1 MSASTII
8 AKVKPELMTPR
19 DGRSAVGGTEVAGRA
34 RAGPRI
40 AIMVAVAAVALTVAL
55 TVGTIPRLRQQ
66 EAVTAAAA
74 SVAAAP
80 PRVSVVVARPMDSL
94 AERVLPGN
102 SLPLLEASMYARTT
116 GYLKSRRVDIGDR
129 VTEGQLLAEIK
140 APDVDAQLAQAQA
153 NLAQAQANL
162 PLAEANN

>member
-19 DGRSAVGGTEVAGRA
+19 DGRPAVGGTEVAGRA
-34 RAGPRI
+34 RAGRRI

-66 EAVTAAAA
+66 ETVTAAAA
-74 SVAAAP
+74 TVAAAP

-94 AERVLPGN
+94 AERVRVLPVTAIAGQEVGDILGTMR
-102 SLPLLEASMYARTT
+102 SRVRT
-116 GYLKSRRVDIGDR
+116 R
-129 VTEGQLLAEIK
+129 
-140 APDVDAQLAQAQA
+140 
-153 NLAQAQANL
+153 
-162 PLAEANN
+162 